1 MRRWGSI
8 SKLIS
13 GENVEEIPHVTLE
26 NVKNNLTPSL
36 KKVKMLPYY
45 SDPFKQMASE

>member
-8 SKLIS
+8 WKRIS
-13 GENVEEIPHVTLE
+13 GENVEEISYVALE
-26 NVKNNLTPSL
+26 NVKNNLTASL

-45 SDPFKQMASE
+45 SDPFKQMALE